1 MKIQLSDLTAERKG
15 RAATGLDQQR
25 FEKLLKLFKKFYVKI
40 YGKPVQER
48 QVQTEIAYCLNSEE
62 ELLFFT
68 LLSLKSGLTYDLL
81 GLVCGME
88 ASNAKRNQ
96 QTGVKVLQRLF
107 QELGYAP
114 QRKFMNIDEFLEHFA
129 DTEELIIDATE
140 QTIQRP
146 SDKKNQK
153 QYYSGKKNAY
163 GKSHAYQRQA
173 CPDTLSKSLPG
184 RQDT

>member
-1 MKIQLSDLTAERKG
+1 MKIQLSDLTTERKW
-15 RAATGLDQQR
+15 RAATGFDKQR
-25 FEKLLKLFKKFYVKI
+25 FEKLLKLFKEFHVKI

-48 QVQTEIAYCLNSEE
+48 QVQTEISYCLKSEE

-68 LLSLKSGLTYDLL
+68 WFSLKSGLTYELL

-88 ASNAKRNQ
+88 ASNAKRKQ
-96 QTGVKVLQRLF
+96 QTGVKVLQRRF
-107 QELGYAP
+107 QERGYAP
-114 QRKFMNIDEFLEHFA
+114 KRKFMNINDFLEYVA

-153 QYYSGKKNAY
+153 QFYSGKKNAS
-163 GKSHAYQRQA
+163 GKSHAYQRPAHQN
-173 CPDTLSKSLPG
+173 TLFKPLSG
-184 RQDT
+184 RQDA